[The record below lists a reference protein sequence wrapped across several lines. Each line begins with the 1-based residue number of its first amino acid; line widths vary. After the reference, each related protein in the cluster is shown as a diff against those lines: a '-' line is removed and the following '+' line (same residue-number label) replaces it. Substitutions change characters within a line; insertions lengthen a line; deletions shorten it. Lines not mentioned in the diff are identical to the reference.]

1 MCQCVDV
8 FFFLF
13 KNVFMH
19 VKSLD
24 RQELL
29 TLINIFLKKI
39 VFRDVKSLDRQERVS
54 VVVLLLCPD
63 F

>member
-1 MCQCVDV
+1 MR
-8 FFFLF
+8 
-13 KNVFMH
+13 